1 MADAP
6 CKIGDRIRLIQ
17 MPDDP
22 DPIPEGT
29 TGTVLDV
36 HRVRLQSGYWQVSV
50 KWDIDRSLSVVVP
63 PDVIEIL

>member
-6 CKIGDRIRLIQ
+6 CKIGDRIKLIE
-17 MPDDP
+17 MPNDP
-22 DPIPEGT
+22 DPIPVGT

-36 HRVRLQSGYWQVSV
+36 HRVRLQSGYWQIAV

-63 PDVIEIL
+63 PDVIEIF